1 MTLVT
6 IDEIR
11 AAAGRIAGVALRTPV
26 LPASWAPPGTAL
38 LLKAESLQPIG
49 AFKIRG
55 AYNKIAALPPDVRE
69 RGVVAYSSGN
79 HAQAVAYAAK
89 AFGIPASI
97 VIQHGVAEVKVAATL
112 ALGAEVVRVP
122 PADRA
127 RVADELAERYGRVLV
142 PPFDDRDV
150 IAGQGTIGL
159 ELVEDV
165 EEIDRVLV
173 PISGGGLIS
182 GVAVAIK
189 ALSPRTQVIGV
200 EPALAGDAAESF
212 RRGER
217 VAWTAE
223 ATDHTIADGLRT
235 PEVGQLPWLHI
246 RELVDDVITVEEDEI
261 VEAIRVLA
269 LGSRL
274 VAEPSGAVPVAA
286 FRSGRLPAVP
296 RTVAVVSGGN
306 IDPAFLAD
314 VLCRTG

>member
-6 IDEIR
+6 LDEIR
-11 AAAGRIAGVALRTPV
+11 AAAVRLSGVALRTPV
-26 LPASWAPPGTAL
+26 LPAAWSPPGRSL
-38 LLKAESLQPIG
+38 LLKAENLQPVG

-55 AYNKIAALPPDVRE
+55 AYNMIAALPGHVRD

-79 HAQAVAYAAK
+79 HAQAVAYAARV
-89 AFGIPASI
+89 FGVPAAI

-122 PADRA
+122 AADRA
-127 RVADELAERYGRVLV
+127 SAAEDLAERYGRVVV
-142 PPFDDRDV
+142 PPFEHRDV

-165 EEIDRVLV
+165 DEIDRVLV
-173 PISGGGLIS
+173 PVSGGGLVS
-182 GVAVAIK
+182 GIAVAIK

-200 EPALAGDAAESF
+200 EPALAADTAESF
-212 RRGER
+212 RRGKR
-217 VAWTAE
+217 VMWAAD
-223 ATDHTIADGLRT
+223 AVSRTIADGLRT
-235 PEVGQLPWLHI
+235 PQVGELPWAHI
-246 RELVDDVITVEEDEI
+246 RELVDDVVTVEEDEI
-261 VEAIRVLA
+261 LDSVKVLA

-286 FRSGRLPAVP
+286 FRSGRLSPVR

-306 IDPAFLAD
+306 IDPALLAAA
-314 VLCRTG
+314 LSRTG

>member
-1 MTLVT
+1 VNLVT
-6 IDEIR
+6 LDEIR
-11 AAAGRIAGVALRTPV
+11 AAAKRLTDVALRTPV
-26 LPASWAPPGTAL
+26 LPASWAAPGASL

-55 AYNKIAALPPDVRE
+55 AYNKIAALPAEVRE

-97 VIQHGVAEVKVAATL
+97 VIQHGVAEVKVTATRSH
-112 ALGAEVVRVP
+112 GAEVIRVD
-122 PADRA
+122 PADRVTA
-127 RVADELAERYGRVLV
+127 AVELAERQGRVLV
-142 PPFDDRDV
+142 APFDDRDV

-159 ELVEDV
+159 ELAEDV
-165 EEIDRVLV
+165 DEIDRVLV

-189 ALSPRTQVIGV
+189 ALSPRTQVVGV
-200 EPALAGDAAESF
+200 EPALAADAAESF

-217 VAWTAE
+217 IAWTSE
-223 ATDHTIADGLRT
+223 AAGRTIADGLRT
-235 PEVGQLPWLHI
+235 PEVGALPWAHI
-246 RELVDDVITVEEDEI
+246 RELVDDVVTVEEDEI
-261 VEAIRVLA
+261 RDAIKVLA

-286 FRSGRLPAVP
+286 YRSGRLPAVG

-306 IDPAFLAD
+306 IDPALLVD
-314 VLCRTG
+314 VLSGTG